1 MIKKIFLFV
10 VVVCSVYLFFLCLS
24 RFYNFRSEAI
34 DVSYYRVA
42 VDQLR
47 KFQIPRIW
55 DEPNRFVWGD
65 HFEPIIFLF
74 VPFNLLFKSPY
85 VLIVGQ
91 AFFVLLAA
99 IPLFLS
105 AKHLLKN
112 FYLAIALII
121 AYLFFGGLE
130 MGYMYGFH
138 PILLSPFFLFW
149 LYYFFL
155 KKNWRGYFIFIFLS
169 LFVKEEIS
177 FTLIFFG
184 IYQLFSTLVDLPC
197 HCEDPSPKLVR
208 GTRQSILFKITTR
221 LLRRFTP
228 RKDKVARRKIKISMV
243 TILISL
249 LWSLLCFKIIFPHF
263 SPTGFLHFG
272 QYGGSLIN
280 FVTNPSL
287 LISTLASPDYKF
299 ETFLVSY
306 GSFAFLPLVYPPTF
320 IITIPAILEKLLS
333 SGIAGMNGFHYSA
346 VITAVIL
353 IASIESLNVI
363 LKQKQIGIINRSGF
377 WIEMILLAA
386 VWSHLFYGYQ
396 PFYPPSSHT
405 KLIYEIISKIPE
417 NKSISA
423 SYQIAAR
430 ISRPLG
436 KILPLPRFPE
446 TSDYIVIDSKM
457 PLVITGQEAMKKY
470 AKAISGN
477 KNYKV
482 ERSEDGI
489 IVWKLKTFDKKN
501 EN

>member
-1 MIKKIFLFV
+1 MIKKICLFLV
-10 VVVCSVYLFFLCLS
+10 ILYGTYLFFLCLQ
-24 RFYNFRSEAI
+24 RFYNFQSEAI

-42 VDQLR
+42 IDQLS
-47 KFQIPRIW
+47 KFQTPRIW

-74 VPFNLLFKSPY
+74 IPLYLIFKSPL

-91 AFFVLLAA
+91 AVFVLFAS

-112 FYLAIALII
+112 FYLSLSLVV
-121 AYLFFGGLE
+121 AYLLFGGLE

-138 PILLSPFFLFW
+138 PIMLSPFFLLW

-155 KKNWRGYFIFIFLS
+155 KKNWRWYFIFLFLS

-184 IYQLFSTLVDLPC
+184 IYIIFSTL
-197 HCEDPSPKLVR
+197 SSSRTR
-208 GTRQSILFKITTR
+208 GSY
-221 LLRRFTP
+221 LLRQ
-228 RKDKVARRKIKISMV
+228 KVAIGIS

-249 LWSLLCFKIIFPHF
+249 LWSFFCFKIIFPAF

-280 FVTNPSL
+280 FVKNPAL
-287 LISTLASPDYKF
+287 FINTLASPDYKF

-306 GSFAFLPLVYPPTF
+306 GSFAFLPLAFPPSF

-346 VITAVIL
+346 VITAVVL
-353 IASIESLNVI
+353 IASVESLRVI
-363 LKQKQIGIINRSGF
+363 LNQKKIRLINRPIF
-377 WIEMILLAA
+377 WTVVILLCSF
-386 VWSHLFYGYQ
+386 WSHLIYGYH
-396 PFYPPSSHT
+396 PFYPESVRS
-405 KLIYEIISKIPE
+405 KLIYGTISKIPKS
-417 NKSISA
+417 KSISA
-423 SYQIAAR
+423 NYQIAAR
-430 ISRPLG
+430 INRPIG
-436 KILPLPRFPE
+436 KILPLPQAHE
-446 TSDYIVIDSKM
+446 TADYVIFDSKM
-457 PLVITGQEAMKKY
+457 PLVITYQ
-470 AKAISGN
+470 KAIQKYINAINSN

-489 IVWKLKTFDKKN
+489 FVWKHLTLP
-501 EN
+501 